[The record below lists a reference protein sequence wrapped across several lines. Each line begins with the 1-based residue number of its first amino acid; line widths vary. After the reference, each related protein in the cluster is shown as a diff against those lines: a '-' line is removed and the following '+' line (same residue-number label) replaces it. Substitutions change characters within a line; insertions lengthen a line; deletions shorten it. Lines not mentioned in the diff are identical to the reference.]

1 LARRFTPRGPVFN
14 LALLAATL
22 EAISAVALLSI
33 SAYLISR
40 ASEQPPIM
48 YLMVAVVGV
57 RAAALGRAS
66 FRYLQ
71 RLGLHDAVLQNTAQL
86 RPALFEKLSNIREV
100 ESKENLELVTTD
112 LDTTQDWT
120 LRVLGPVLQAVVAVV
135 TGALLISVWFPLSGL
150 FSALIA
156 TLMISMSFV
165 VAYLRSRQLVES
177 RGNLAGELRSDLITF
192 ISASELMRSYELAHS
207 WMQRIREKGLTLAR
221 IDAKTG
227 VFLGLSA
234 FLLSF
239 GAILSVFGASIPISY
254 ASEWTLPHMI
264 ALAILTPLAIFDVA
278 SNIQQS
284 AIAMHRFVRARGRID
299 KVLDAQG
306 WTGGTRELTR
316 VELIEFNRFAR
327 YGVSQSFSGSI
338 RANEVTLLRGDSG
351 AGKSSL
357 ALGLCGLIEYTGSIH
372 LDGVDLS
379 TFSQE
384 SVRRKVILIEQN
396 PRAFIGTV
404 FENLAISGVEDL
416 DRQRSELMKV
426 GLWQE
431 IESRGGLDL
440 ALTEGG
446 SNISGGQLQRLA
458 IARALLTDAQLL
470 ILDEP
475 TSGLDFENAQKLAE
489 LVQDLSLTGL
499 GFLVI
504 THDRDFAQMVSA
516 HNTLEM
522 VA

>member
-14 LALLAATL
+14 LALLASTL
-22 EAISAVALLSI
+22 EAVSAVALLSI

-71 RLGLHDAVLQNTAQL
+71 RLGLHDSVLQNTAQL
-86 RPALFEKLSNIREV
+86 RPALFRKLSGIREV
-100 ESKENLELVTTD
+100 EPKETLELVTTD
-112 LDTTQDWT
+112 LDTTQDWI

-135 TGALLISVWFPLSGL
+135 TGASLIAVWFPFSGL
-150 FSALIA
+150 LSSLIA
-156 TLMISMSFV
+156 ILMISMSFF
-165 VAYLRSRQLVES
+165 VAYWRSKQLVEN
-177 RGNLAGELRSDLITF
+177 RGNLVAELRSDLVTF
-192 ISASELMRSYELAHS
+192 VSASELIRTYELADS
-207 WMQRIREKGLTLAR
+207 WMLRIREKGLRLAR
-221 IDAKTG
+221 IDARTG

-239 GAILSVFGASIPISY
+239 GAVLSIFGATTMINY
-254 ASEWTLPHMI
+254 AFDWTIPHMI
-264 ALAILTPLAIFDVA
+264 AMAILTPLAIFDVA

-284 AIAMHRFVRARGRID
+284 AVAFHRFSRARRRINRA
-299 KVLDAQG
+299 LDAPG
-306 WTGGTRELTR
+306 WIGGTRELTR
-316 VELIEFNRFAR
+316 IESIEFN
-327 YGVSQSFSGSI
+327 GVSREGMSKTFSGSF
-338 RANEVTLLRGDSG
+338 RANEVTVLTGDSG
-351 AGKSSL
+351 IGKSSL
-357 ALGLCGLIEYTGSIH
+357 ALSLCGLIEYSGSIS
-372 LDGVDLS
+372 LDGVDLI

-404 FENLAISGVEDL
+404 FDNLAISGVEDPE
-416 DRQRSELMKV
+416 RQKSELEKV

-431 IESRGGLDL
+431 LESRGGLEL
-440 ALTEGG
+440 ALSEGG

-458 IARALLTDAQLL
+458 IARALLTDAQLV

-475 TSGLDFENAQKLAE
+475 TSGLDFLNAKKLA
-489 LVQDLSLTGL
+489 DLIHDQSQMGL

-504 THDRDFAQMVSA
+504 THDREFTQMVRA
-516 HNTLEM
+516 HSTLVM
-522 VA
+522 SS